1 MSEPADDPFASRRN
15 HGVVAEIFSLVHVGD
30 VHFDDGEVDGAYGIV
45 QGYGRVGIG
54 PGVEHHAV
62 DMFVHGSLKAVDEF
76 ALLVVHG
83 VAGGIIV
90 LFVGIQ
96 IAAEE
101 ILTAVSGKADGI
113 SVAVNII
120 LVD

>member
-1 MSEPADDPFASRRN
+1 MVVRGILGIQRTAQVCLAGFGIGN
-15 HGVVAEIFSLVHVGD
+15 GHGPDAGVPDQCV
-30 VHFDDGEVDGAYGIV
+30 VDG
-45 QGYGRVGIG
+45 
-54 PGVEHHAV
+54 V
-62 DMFVHGSLKAVDEF
+62 DVV